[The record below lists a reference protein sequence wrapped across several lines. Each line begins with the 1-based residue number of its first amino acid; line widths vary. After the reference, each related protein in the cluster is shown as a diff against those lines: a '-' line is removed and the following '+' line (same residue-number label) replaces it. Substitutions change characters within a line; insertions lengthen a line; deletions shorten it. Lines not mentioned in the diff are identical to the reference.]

1 MLQFVPLCR
10 NNSLIFK
17 PTQKMNTVKRL
28 MLFVALFFGMFSSAN
43 AQGQGILSAEEQEQ
57 VVENV
62 SNFMQDLNLSE
73 RDKPAFR
80 DILSDFFVG
89 LVALRATN
97 FSMDTN
103 KKVIKALVKGRDA
116 RVKGLLSTDQNKVY
130 KARVKE
136 RQSQIREF
144 MKQ

>member
-1 MLQFVPLCR
+1 
-10 NNSLIFK
+10 
-17 PTQKMNTVKRL
+17 MNTVKRL

-97 FSMDTN
+97 FSMDSN